1 MFFIL
6 IYLSWAI
13 LYIALKI
20 PSIEKIELLR
30 SNKEELFEYLR
41 NYDSSL
47 RSTDTI
53 DVVNF
58 EYGIKI
64 LYSHYEGSKPY
75 KTRVYLNKMG
85 DRELLR

>member
-1 MFFIL
+1 M
-6 IYLSWAI
+6 SHDDS
-13 LYIALKI
+13 LYRALKI

-30 SNKEELFEYLR
+30 SNKEQLFEYLR
-41 NYDSSL
+41 NYDTSL

-64 LYSHYEGSKPY
+64 LYYHYEGSKPY

-85 DRELLR
+85 DTELLR